1 MTSRGRGAKQ
11 KTEAAVVR
19 KGNTIMA
26 AFERQARKKNCP
38 VCNQSIFLT
47 LYRTHLDNC
56 KITRN
61 DSDCEVLEV
70 LTAEESRALR
80 AGPPIVIE
88 NEDVSEPNE
97 ASSRGPSQS
106 KQEQSNE
113 RRRSKRIITRSESI
127 EEIEVIKVEPNTS
140 MATGPE
146 NHPPETKRRSDSD
159 SAVQVT
165 SIKRTK
171 RSIRCT
177 SPLLENRSTHSCDSE
192 EACVASSSNHRK
204 LMTADEVVQKTESLL
219 NSSILV
225 SPKKLAAM
233 QEIDGD
239 ASTVDFKRAP
249 YIVKFTLLMM
259 RRVLLTAKSDGGRHD
274 ETFWGKDIRIFDRF
288 IGLSKS
294 ARELFMRLHLRKPWW
309 LTVDKLKERYSELS
323 STIDVALKELVDN
336 GFVDSDK
343 YLSSLEEVLKIAPLP
358 VLRVVAKKY
367 QLDITKGKIELISTL
382 RNFSATQKGLFGQM
396 GTVTVA
402 MVKTVK
408 KELGSCYRINRN
420 VSMAFKALFTLYAP
434 TEMCS
439 SLVID
444 QPSLN
449 LSQNLLFTLLR
460 MDQGIVQFPA
470 PNPCQ
475 NIISIYES
483 KDDLLAYVEAKEL
496 EVELVGHL
504 SSNKFNE
511 AYECAFRARE
521 ILSSL
526 SEESRSKAASLPMPL
541 RRFTAFAILIRCVAH
556 GAGVLERQK
565 KYAIAISW
573 QRFLLK
579 TPELKPFCTNSRGA
593 LWDRLALNLDAHMKE
608 REEALQEIRE
618 GMEDEVV
625 ADKDKLMLQDRAIRI
640 SSRDFLERIVLME
653 PIKKEIHGTTLSKEL
668 GDSRIN
674 RFVLKDAD
682 GLVVEC
688 AVEEVVRKHYLDKE
702 DFDNGVHAE
711 GSIWHTVLG
720 LLFYDIIFDHDV
732 KNVWLSELQANPID
746 LNSRDLYENRR
757 ERFDERFTWLE
768 TAADDEIEDVVR
780 STWSAQNLQETS
792 EINWELF
799 QSVDDFLEFL
809 FCCPRSGLLAVLRRV
824 ITDYRNCRS
833 GFPDLTMWNTKT
845 KKVAVVEVKGPGDRL
860 STKQRLWLD
869 YFMRHDIRAEVCHVI
884 GE

>member
-1 MTSRGRGAKQ
+1 MTSRGRGTKQ
-11 KTEAAVVR
+11 KSGSTVTT
-19 KGNTIMA
+19 KSNTIMA

-47 LYRTHLDNC
+47 LYRAHLDNC

-80 AGPPIVIE
+80 AGSPIVIE
-88 NEDVSEPNE
+88 TEDACEPTA
-97 ASSRGPSQS
+97 ASSRRLSQS
-106 KQEQSNE
+106 KQEKSSE
-113 RRRSKRIITRSESI
+113 RRRSKRIITRSESV

-140 MATGPE
+140 VAADPE
-146 NHPPETKRRSDSD
+146 NHPPEIKRRSESD
-159 SAVQVT
+159 STMQVT

-171 RSIRCT
+171 RTIRCT
-177 SPLLENRSTHSCDSE
+177 SPLLENRPTHSCESG
-192 EACVASSSNHRK
+192 EACAASSSNQKK
-204 LMTADEVVQKTESLL
+204 LVTADEVVQKIESLL

-225 SPKKLAAM
+225 SPKKLAAV
-233 QEIDGD
+233 QEADGD
-239 ASTVDFKRAP
+239 ASSVDVKRAP

-259 RRVLLTAKSDGGRHD
+259 RRVLLAAKSDGGRYD
-274 ETFWGKDIRIFDRF
+274 ETFWGKDIEIFDRF

-294 ARELFMRLHLRKPWW
+294 ARELFMRMHLRKPWW
-309 LTVDKLKERYSELS
+309 LTVEKLKERYAELS
-323 STIDVALKELVDN
+323 PTIDTALKELVDS

-382 RNFSATQKGLFGQM
+382 RNFSAAQKGLFGQM

-420 VSMAFKALFTLYAP
+420 VSMTFKALFTLYVP

-460 MDQGIVQFPA
+460 MDQGAVQFPA

-475 NIISIYES
+475 NIISIYDS
-483 KDDLLAYVEAKEL
+483 KEDLLAYVEAKEL
-496 EVELVGHL
+496 EVELMGHL
-504 SSNKFNE
+504 SSNKFSE

-521 ILSSL
+521 ILSSY
-526 SEESRSKAASLPMPL
+526 SEESRSKAASLAMPL
-541 RRFTAFAILIRCVAH
+541 RRFTAFAILTRCVAH

-618 GMEDEVV
+618 GMEDGVV

-640 SSRDFLERIVLME
+640 SNRDFLERIVLME
-653 PIKKEIHGTTLSKEL
+653 PVKKEIHGTTLSKEL

-702 DFDNGVHAE
+702 DFNNGVHAE

-732 KNVWLSELQANPID
+732 KDVWLSELQ
-746 LNSRDLYENRR
+746 
-757 ERFDERFTWLE
+757 
-768 TAADDEIEDVVR
+768 
-780 STWSAQNLQETS
+780 
-792 EINWELF
+792 
-799 QSVDDFLEFL
+799 
-809 FCCPRSGLLAVLRRV
+809 
-824 ITDYRNCRS
+824 
-833 GFPDLTMWNTKT
+833 GFHW
-845 KKVAVVEVKGPGDRL
+845 
-860 STKQRLWLD
+860 
-869 YFMRHDIRAEVCHVI
+869 
-884 GE
+884 